1 MTYEHGVAE
10 LVVARAGDDHVA
22 YRQDDRSWTWR
33 QAVAEAAR
41 RAELLAELR
50 RPGPFHVGVYLE
62 NVPEYLFWLK
72 GAALAGAAT
81 VGINLSRSPAE
92 IESDVR
98 HTDCQLVVTDR
109 AGRARLGELD
119 LGVGPERVLAIDD
132 PAYTEALARH
142 RDARLPADLP
152 DPATLALLLFTSGST
167 GAPKAVRCTAGRL
180 AATGAMAVERYA
192 MTADDVYYCAMPL
205 FHGNALMYAWM
216 PSVQMGA
223 TVALRRRF
231 SASGFLPDVRRYGAT
246 IFNYVG
252 KSLSYVLATPERP
265 DDADNPL
272 VQGYGTEASWRDV
285 EQFERRFGCVLKEGY
300 GMSEGG
306 GVSIRRTPEA
316 PEASLG
322 VAIAETIRVMDPD
335 TFEERPRA
343 RFDAEGRLANG
354 DEAIGEIVNT
364 AGLDRF
370 EGYYDNPDA
379 TAQRSRNGWF
389 WTGDLGYRDEAGYFY
404 FAGRGWDTLRVDGE
418 NFSAIPVERILY
430 RLPDVVGAAVYAVPD
445 PDGSDAVMVALELRS
460 DVDAF
465 DGFDAEAFASF
476 LREQRDLGP
485 KWVPRFVRIVPA
497 MPTTGTN
504 KVDKGPL
511 RRQGVDC
518 DDPVWWRPDPK
529 TIAYRPLSAADRS
542 SYLAALAE
550 RGRASV
556 T

>member
-1 MTYEHGVAE
+1 VKYPHGVAE
-10 LVVARAGDDHVA
+10 LIVARAEDDNVA
-22 YRQDDRSWTWR
+22 YRQDEASWTWR
-33 QAVAEAAR
+33 EAVAEAAR

-81 VGINLSRSPAE
+81 VGVNLSRSPAE

-98 HTDCQLVVTDR
+98 HTDCQLIVTDR
-109 AGRARLGELD
+109 AGRDRLAELD
-119 LGVGPERVLAIDD
+119 LDVGPERVQAIDD
-132 PAYTEALARH
+132 PAYAEALDRH
-142 RDARLPADLP
+142 RDAPLPADLP

-180 AATGAMAVERYA
+180 AATGAMAVERYG
-192 MTADDVYYCAMPL
+192 MTAEDVYYCAMPL

-216 PSVQMGA
+216 PSVQKGA

-252 KSLSYVLATPERP
+252 KSLSYVLATPEGP

-272 VQGYGTEASWRDV
+272 VQGYGTEASWRDAQ
-285 EQFERRFGCVLKEGY
+285 EFERRFGCVLKEGY

-322 VAIAETIRVMDPD
+322 VAIADTIRVMDPD
-335 TFEERPRA
+335 TFEECPPA

-370 EGYYDNPDA
+370 EGYYDNPSA

-430 RLPDVVGAAVYAVPD
+430 RLDDVVGAAVYAVPD
-445 PDGSDAVMVALELRS
+445 PDGSDAVMVALELRG
-460 DVDAF
+460 AAA
-465 DGFDAEAFASF
+465 FDAEAFASF
-476 LREQRDLGP
+476 LRDQRDLGP
-485 KWVPRFVRIVPA
+485 KWVPQFVRIVPA

-518 DDPVWWRPDPK
+518 EDPVWWRPDRR

-550 RGRASV
+550 RGRALAHR
-556 T
+556 

>member
-1 MTYEHGVAE
+1 
-10 LVVARAGDDHVA
+10 
-22 YRQDDRSWTWR
+22 
-33 QAVAEAAR
+33 
-41 RAELLAELR
+41 
-50 RPGPFHVGVYLE
+50 
-62 NVPEYLFWLK
+62 
-72 GAALAGAAT
+72 
-81 VGINLSRSPAE
+81 
-92 IESDVR
+92 
-98 HTDCQLVVTDR
+98 
-109 AGRARLGELD
+109 
-119 LGVGPERVLAIDD
+119 
-132 PAYTEALARH
+132 
-142 RDARLPADLP
+142 
-152 DPATLALLLFTSGST
+152 
-167 GAPKAVRCTAGRL
+167 
-180 AATGAMAVERYA
+180 
-192 MTADDVYYCAMPL
+192 
-205 FHGNALMYAWM
+205 
-216 PSVQMGA
+216 VQMGA
-223 TVALRRRF
+223 TVALGRRF

-285 EQFERRFGCVLKEGY
+285 QQFERRFGCVLKEGY

-322 VAIAETIRVMDPD
+322 VAIAESIRVMDPA
-335 TFEERPRA
+335 TFEECPPA
-343 RFDAEGRLANG
+343 RFDAAGRLANG

-370 EGYYDNPDA
+370 EGYYDNPSA
-379 TAQRSRNGWF
+379 TAERSRNGWF

-445 PDGSDAVMVALELRS
+445 PDGSDAVMVALELR
-460 DVDAF
+460 DTAF
-465 DGFDAEAFASF
+465 DADGFASF

-485 KWVPRFVRIVPA
+485 KWVPQFVRIVPA
-497 MPTTGTN
+497 IPTTGTN

-518 DDPVWWRPDPK
+518 DDPVWWRPDRR

-550 RGRASV
+550 RGRALAHR
-556 T
+556 